1 MTAVVPVMITAP
13 INRVAAPRC
22 LAYPVTVTVIEIV
35 LVMAEAAIQ
44 VLVCGSPVCFRCAM
58 AAPLREG
65 SSSPISI
72 FRLIKHDG
80 LYRSSA

>member
-13 INRVAAPRC
+13 INRVAAPRG
-22 LAYPVTVTVIEIV
+22 LAYPVTVIEIV

-44 VLVCGSPVCFRCAM
+44 VLVCGSPVCFRCPM

>member
-22 LAYPVTVTVIEIV
+22 LAYPVTVIEIV